1 MRSFILWLAVVI
13 FLIIGCQKKNTQPA
27 NTGPYF
33 ADVKAIIASNC
44 LGCHSATGSW
54 QGRPVSFDTDS
65 SIAAQYALIKA
76 AVADPVTPS
85 NKRMPQVGSLS
96 DAAIN
101 TIVSWYNKG
110 GKISD

>member
-1 MRSFILWLAVVI
+1 MRRLIIWLVFVV
-13 FLIIGCQKKNTQPA
+13 FLINGCQKKNTQPV

-54 QGRPVSFDTDS
+54 QGRPVAFDTDS

-76 AVADPVTPS
+76 AVADPVTPT

-101 TIVSWYNKG
+101 TIVSWYTKG